1 MRKKVLWAAALVLL
15 TALGTT
21 LWLVV
26 PMASGGGA
34 THAKKQAD
42 PCQLARQPASPLE
55 ENTVTVDDLFKTI
68 AMEKEVFVCTSAV
81 GEAPTELRD
90 VETFI
95 EIVELATRG
104 GVRVVEKR
112 VESATCI
119 KQLSPNGTTVKCF
132 AQPVDLGPP
141 GNPAIPGD
149 CTPAPEQP
157 GDPVEMN
164 TAVSPKDRFAKT
176 VKVEKEV
183 FTCGD
188 SLVADVYLFTEI
200 IEAPS
205 QTDTGLPTVR
215 PIAKQFEGI
224 VCFKSIAEA
233 RVIGCRQIG
242 PLG

>member
-1 MRKKVLWAAALVLL
+1 MRKKVRWAAALVLL

-68 AMEKEVFVCTSAV
+68 AMEKEVFVCSSAV

-95 EIVELATRG
+95 EIIELATRD

-112 VESATCI
+112 VESATCVKAI
-119 KQLSPNGTTVKCF
+119 APNGTTVKCF
-132 AQPVDLGPP
+132 TRPVPLEPA
-141 GNPAIPGD
+141 GNPAIPGN

-157 GDPVEMN
+157 SDPVEMN

-188 SLVADVYLFTEI
+188 LVADVYLFTEI

-205 QTDTGLPTVR
+205 KTDTGLPTVR

-224 VCFKSIAEA
+224 VCFKSIPEA
-233 RVIGCRQIG
+233 TVIGCRQIG